1 MSNQVGLM
9 GGLGNQLFQLAAALE
24 ISEKNGQ
31 EVFLNPNVGHCRM
44 NKSGFPEIA
53 SFNIPD
59 NLILVDKK
67 FYSWWLGKLV
77 GHNRKIGINPSNFEK
92 LYLYKAIISAIT
104 RVQIRLILGRES
116 AVEVIEEIGFEE
128 VETLTLS
135 TLFIG
140 YFQTFRF
147 TNSTQKKLM
156 DLTTKEY
163 ESVQETYK
171 KLAGISNPLVIHV
184 RLGDYLVENN
194 FGIPDPEYYEIAIE
208 KHMSIFPYDSFWLF
222 SDDLDRAISFIPER
236 YRHLIRRVS
245 ECQDSSAA
253 TLQLM
258 RFGKG
263 YIIGNS
269 TFSWWGAK
277 LSHTRTPLVVAPQP
291 WFKAMPEP
299 KEIIPL
305 DWLRVEA
312 WKDQTA

>member
-1 MSNQVGLM
+1 M

-24 ISEKNGQ
+24 ISGKNKQ

-44 NKSGFPEIA
+44 NKSGLPEIA

-67 FYSWWLGKLV
+67 FYSWWVGKLV
-77 GHNRKIGINPSNFEK
+77 GHNRKISINPSTYEK
-92 LYLYKAIISAIT
+92 FYLYKVVISAIT
-104 RVQIRLILGRES
+104 QLQIRLILGRGGS
-116 AVEVIEEIGFEE
+116 VEVIEEIGFKE
-128 VETLTLS
+128 VETSTLN

-147 TNSTQKKLM
+147 ANSTQKKLM
-156 DLTTKEY
+156 NLTTREY
-163 ESVQETYK
+163 GSVQEMYK
-171 KLAGISNPLVIHV
+171 KLAGISSPLIIHI
-184 RLGDYLVENN
+184 RLGDYLAESN
-194 FGIPDPEYYEIAIE
+194 FGIPNPQYYETAIE
-208 KHMSIFPYDSFWLF
+208 MHMSIFPYDSFWLF
-222 SDDLDRAISFIPER
+222 SDDFDRAISYIPER

-258 RFGKG
+258 RLGKG

-277 LSHTRTPLVVAPQP
+277 LSLTQKPLVVAPEP

-299 KEIIPL
+299 KDIIPL
-305 DWLRVEA
+305 EWLRVEA

>member
-24 ISEKNGQ
+24 ISEKTRQ
-31 EVFLNPNVGHCRM
+31 EVFLNPNVGHCRK
-44 NKSGFPEIA
+44 NKNGLPEIA

-59 NLILVDKK
+59 KIMLVKNEL
-67 FYSWWLGKLV
+67 YGWWLGKLV
-77 GHNRKIGINPSNFEK
+77 GHNRKIRINPTKFEK
-92 LYLYKAIISAIT
+92 LKLYKVIISAIT
-104 RVQIRLILGRES
+104 RVHVQLILGRGG
-116 AVEVIEEIGFEE
+116 AIDVIEEIGFKE
-128 VETLTLS
+128 VETSNLN

-140 YFQTFRF
+140 YFQTYRF
-147 TNSTQKKLM
+147 TNTTQKELM
-156 DLTTKEY
+156 NLTTREY

-171 KLAGISNPLVIHV
+171 KLAGISNPLVIHI
-184 RLGDYLVENN
+184 RLGDYLVESN
-194 FGIPDPEYYEIAIE
+194 FGIPDPEYYEAAIE
-208 KHMSIFPYDSFWLF
+208 KHMSFFPYDSLWLF
-222 SDDLDRAISFIPER
+222 SDDFDRAISFIPQR

-258 RFGKG
+258 RLGKG

-277 LSHTRTPLVVAPQP
+277 LSHTQTPVVIAPKP

-299 KEIIPL
+299 NDIIPL
-305 DWLRVEA
+305 EWLRVQA